1 MYHAAYFERGKLIF
15 RIVPLNGYKSFRF
28 IFGLRNSSVTSNNC
42 SPRFFKFHI
51 DGTSYQ
57 KCYSYASKNRAS
69 NQNRFTFVK
78 SLIIWRF
85 TLWRDC
91 VLHIDGSFFSPTNLF
106 SVLLAFSKAD
116 TNIMELMESVCFNWD
131 KYSKTVERFATNDS
145 SKTCSYYVYCSIGEF
160 TNFDAEVSVVVN
172 GCSQFFVVPNV
183 VGFLK
188 GVVFIV
194 ARGLVLSFSTAVW
207 WRPNFRTVPFVD
219 IS

>member
-1 MYHAAYFERGKLIF
+1 M
-15 RIVPLNGYKSFRF
+15 
-28 IFGLRNSSVTSNNC
+28 SVTSNNC
-42 SPRFFKFHI
+42 SPGFSKFHI

-69 NQNRFTFVK
+69 NQNRFTLVK
-78 SLIIWRF
+78 CLMIWWF

-91 VLHIDGSFFSPTNLF
+91 VLHIDGCFFSLTDLF
-106 SVLLAFSKAD
+106 SLLLAFSKAD
-116 TNIMELMESVCFNWD
+116 TNIMELIESVCFNWD

-172 GCSQFFVVPNV
+172 GCSRFFFVPNV
-183 VGFLK
+183 VGFSK

-194 ARGLVLSFSTAVW
+194 VRGLVLSFSSDVLW
-207 WRPNFRTVPFVD
+207 HPNFCTVPFVD
-219 IS
+219 VS